1 MSTGRTLTDNCEI
14 LAKIPESNPLGVPYC
29 RQLTNFLTQYKFLG
43 SYTVPVIAVQL
54 SGAFQS
60 IPGPAVAANRVVVPA
75 QTTLGRPFTNAANLT
90 LNLVDPGT
98 MYGERLNQLDFRV
111 AKLFRFG
118 RTRTSVNFDL
128 YNAFNAS
135 TVLAENATYSGTAL
149 NQWRVPTTIVTARF
163 AKFSVQLDF

>member
-14 LAKIPESNPLGVPYC
+14 LQKIPESNPLGLPYC

-43 SYTVPVIAVQL
+43 SYTVPKVAMQL

-60 IPGPAVAANRVVVPA
+60 IPGPNLAANRVVTPA
-75 QTTLGRPFTNAANLT
+75 LTSLNRPFTNAANLT
-90 LNLVDPGT
+90 LNLLEPGT

-111 AKLFRFG
+111 AKLLRMG
-118 RTRTSVNFDL
+118 RSRLSANFDL
-128 YNAFNAS
+128 YNAFNAD
-135 TVLAENATYSGTAL
+135 TVLAENPNYAGPGL

-163 AKFSVQLDF
+163 AKFSVQVDF